1 MVILSSPKL
10 KTPML
15 TLNISDADIE
25 LANYE
30 RIHNP
35 IETVRKRM
43 DAIYWTKQGFGRTEV
58 AAISGVHRNSV
69 KNYVKLYN
77 AGGLEALRSFEYK
90 GFGSVL
96 SGHRVTLEAYFK
108 EHPPKTAREA
118 VAKVKQLTGTGLS
131 QSEMRRFMHELGMK
145 PLKTGHV
152 PAKADPVAQQLF
164 LEEKLSPLLAMA
176 KAGECHLF
184 FVDAAHFVLLPFV
197 GILWCFARVFIKA
210 AAGRNRINVLG
221 ALDAVTL
228 KLETVVNTTYVNAGT
243 IAELLEKLA
252 KRFTQLPIYLV
263 LDNARYQHCDYVKEL
278 AKTLGIHLVFL
289 PPYSPNLNLI
299 ERVWRYIK
307 KDVLGTHYFD
317 CAKKFHEA
325 IETSL
330 FEINHNHDRMAAM
343 KTLITPRFQT
353 FAQNLLA

>member
-1 MVILSSPKL
+1 
-10 KTPML
+10 ML

-25 LANYE
+25 LAKYE

-35 IETVRKRM
+35 IGTIRKRM
-43 DAIYWTKQGFGRTEV
+43 DAIYWTSQGFGRSEV
-58 AAISGVHRNSV
+58 AALSGVHRNSV

-77 AGGLEALRSFEYK
+77 TGGLEALRRFEYK
-90 GFGSVL
+90 GFDSVL
-96 SGHRVTLEAYFK
+96 SGHRVTIETYFK

-118 VAKVKQLTGTGLS
+118 VSKVKQLTGTELS
-131 QSEMRRFMHELGMK
+131 QSEMRRFMHEMGMK
-145 PLKTGHV
+145 PLKTGHI
-152 PAKADPVAQQLF
+152 PAKADPVKQQMF
-164 LEEKLSPLLAMA
+164 LEEKLSPLLARA

-184 FVDAAHFVLLPFV
+184 FVDAAHFLLLPFV

-228 KLETVVNTTYVNAGT
+228 KLETVVNTTYVNAET

-307 KDVLGTHYFD
+307 RDVLGTHYFD

-330 FEINHNHDRMAAM
+330 YEINHNQDRMADM

>member
-1 MVILSSPKL
+1 
-10 KTPML
+10 ML

-131 QSEMRRFMHELGMK
+131 QSEMR
-145 PLKTGHV
+145 P
-152 PAKADPVAQQLF
+152 
-164 LEEKLSPLLAMA
+164 
-176 KAGECHLF
+176 
-184 FVDAAHFVLLPFV
+184 
-197 GILWCFARVFIKA
+197 
-210 AAGRNRINVLG
+210 AGRSR
-221 ALDAVTL
+221 
-228 KLETVVNTTYVNAGT
+228 
-243 IAELLEKLA
+243 
-252 KRFTQLPIYLV
+252 
-263 LDNARYQHCDYVKEL
+263 
-278 AKTLGIHLVFL
+278 
-289 PPYSPNLNLI
+289 S
-299 ERVWRYIK
+299 
-307 KDVLGTHYFD
+307 
-317 CAKKFHEA
+317 
-325 IETSL
+325 
-330 FEINHNHDRMAAM
+330 
-343 KTLITPRFQT
+343 
-353 FAQNLLA
+353 

>member
-1 MVILSSPKL
+1 
-10 KTPML
+10 ML

>member
-1 MVILSSPKL
+1 
-10 KTPML
+10 ML

-35 IETVRKRM
+35 IETIRKRM
-43 DAIYWTKQGFGRTEV
+43 DAVYWTSQGYGRKAV
-58 AAISGVHRNSV
+58 VAISGVHRNSA

-77 AGGLEALRSFEYK
+77 AGGLEALGRFEYK

-96 SGHRVTLEAYFK
+96 SGHRVTLEAFFR
-108 EHPPKTAREA
+108 EHPPRTAREA
-118 VAKVKQLTGTGLS
+118 VAKVRELTGTVLG
-131 QSEMRRFMHELGMK
+131 QGEMRRFMHESGMK
-145 PLKTGHV
+145 PLKAGHV
-152 PAKADPVAQQLF
+152 PAKADPVGQTRWGSNCSWRRSWPRCWQGPRRA
-164 LEEKLSPLLAMA
+164 SATCSSWTPPTY
-176 KAGECHLF
+176 
-184 FVDAAHFVLLPFV
+184 VLLPFV

-228 KLETVVNTTYVNAGT
+228 KMETVVNTTYVNAQT

-252 KRFTQLPIYLV
+252 KRFTQLPIYVV

-278 AKTLGIHLVFL
+278 AKVLGIHLVFL

-307 KDVLGTHYFD
+307 KDVLGTHYYD

-330 FEINHNHDRMAAM
+330 FEINHNHDRMADL

>member
-1 MVILSSPKL
+1 
-10 KTPML
+10 ML
-15 TLNISDADIE
+15 TLNISKADIE

-30 RIHNP
+30 RIRNP

-43 DAIYWTKQGFGRTEV
+43 DAIYWTSQGYERKAV
-58 AAISGVHRNSV
+58 VAISGVHRNSV

-77 AGGLEALRSFEYK
+77 AGGLEALKRFEYK
-90 GFGSVL
+90 GFVSVL
-96 SGHRVTLEAYFK
+96 SGHRVTLEAYFEK
-108 EHPPKTAREA
+108 HPPRTAREA
-118 VAKVKQLTGTGLS
+118 VAKVKEITGTELS
-131 QSEMRRFMHELGMK
+131 QGEMRRFMHELGMK

-176 KAGECHLF
+176 KAGECHLLF
-184 FVDAAHFVLLPFV
+184 MDAAHFVLLPFV

-228 KLETVVNTTYVNAGT
+228 KMETVVNTTYVNAET
-243 IAELLEKLA
+243 IAEMLEKLA
-252 KRFTQLPIYLV
+252 KRFTQLPIYVV

-330 FEINHNHDRMAAM
+330 FEINHNHNRMADM

>member
-1 MVILSSPKL
+1 
-10 KTPML
+10 ML

-35 IETVRKRM
+35 IETIRKRM
-43 DAIYWTKQGFGRTEV
+43 DAIYWTGQHYGRSEV

-69 KNYVKLYN
+69 KNYVKQYN
-77 AGGLEALRSFEYK
+77 AGGLDALLRFEYK
-90 GFGSVL
+90 GFDSILAGQ
-96 SGHRVTLEAYFK
+96 RVTIAAFFK
-108 EHPPKTAREA
+108 EHPPRTAREA
-118 VAKVKQLTGTGLS
+118 VAKVKELTGTALS
-131 QSEMRRFMHELGMK
+131 QSEMRRLMHEMGMK

-152 PAKADPVAQQLF
+152 PAKADPVKQQLF

-184 FVDAAHFVLLPFV
+184 FMDAAHFVLLPFV
-197 GILWCFARVFIKA
+197 GILWCFERVFVKA

-221 ALDAVTL
+221 ALDAATL
-228 KLETVVNTTYVNAGT
+228 RLETVVNTTYVNAGT

-252 KRFTQLPIYLV
+252 KRFTQMPIYVV

-278 AKTLGIHLVFL
+278 AKTLGIQLVFL

-317 CAKKFHEA
+317 CAKKFHAA

-330 FEINHNHDRMAAM
+330 FEINHNHDRMADM

>member
-1 MVILSSPKL
+1 
-10 KTPML
+10 ML
-15 TLNISDADIE
+15 TLHISDADIA

-35 IETVRKRM
+35 IESIRKRM
-43 DAIYWTKQGFGRTEV
+43 DAIYWTSQQYGRTEV
-58 AAISGVHRNSV
+58 ATISSVHRNSV
-69 KNYVKLYN
+69 RNYVKQYN
-77 AGGLEALRSFEYK
+77 AGGLEALFRFDYK
-90 GFGSVL
+90 GFDSVL
-96 SGHRVTLEAYFK
+96 AGQRVTLVAYFR
-108 EHPPKTAREA
+108 EHPPRTAREA
-118 VAKVKQLTGTGLS
+118 VAKVEQLTGTKLS
-131 QSEMRRFMHELGMK
+131 QSEMRRVMHEMGMK

-152 PAKADPVAQQLF
+152 PAKADPVKQQIF
-164 LEEKLSPLLAMA
+164 LEEKLSPLLSMA

-184 FVDAAHFVLLPFV
+184 FMDAAHFVLLPFV
-197 GILWCFARVFIKA
+197 GILWCFERLFVKA

-221 ALDAVTL
+221 ALDAATL
-228 KLETVVNTTYVNAGT
+228 KLETVVNTTYVNAET
-243 IAELLEKLA
+243 IAELLKKLA
-252 KRFTQLPIYLV
+252 KRFTHLPIYVV

-278 AKTLGIHLVFL
+278 AKTLGIQLVFL

-325 IETSL
+325 IQTSL
-330 FEINHNHDRMAAM
+330 FEINHNLDTIANL

>member
-1 MVILSSPKL
+1 
-10 KTPML
+10 ML

-43 DAIYWTKQGFGRTEV
+43 DAIYWTNRGLGRSEV
-58 AAISGVHRNSV
+58 AATSGVHRNSV

-77 AGGLEALRSFEYK
+77 AGGLEALLSFKYK

-108 EHPPKTAREA
+108 EHPPRTAREA
-118 VAKVKQLTGTGLS
+118 VAKVEQITGTALS
-131 QSEMRRFMHELGMK
+131 QSEMRRFMHEMGMK

-176 KAGECHLF
+176 KAGKCHLF
-184 FVDAAHFVLLPFV
+184 FMDAAHFVLLPFV

-228 KLETVVNTTYVNAGT
+228 KMVTVVNTDYVNAGT
-243 IAELLEKLA
+243 IAEMLEKLA
-252 KRFTQLPIYLV
+252 RRFKQLPIYVV

-307 KDVLGTHYFD
+307 KDVLGTHYYD

-330 FEINHNHDRMAAM
+330 FEINHSHDRMADM
-343 KTLITPRFQT
+343 RTLITPRFQT

>member
-1 MVILSSPKL
+1 
-10 KTPML
+10 ML

-35 IETVRKRM
+35 IETIRKRM
-43 DAIYWTKQGFGRTEV
+43 DAIYWTKQGLGRTEV
-58 AAISGVHRNSV
+58 AATSGVHRNSV

-77 AGGLEALRSFEYK
+77 AGGLEALRSFKYK

-118 VAKVKQLTGTGLS
+118 VAKVGQITGTALS
-131 QSEMRRFMHELGMK
+131 QSEMRRFMHEMGMK

-176 KAGECHLF
+176 KAGKCHLF
-184 FVDAAHFVLLPFV
+184 FMDAAHFVLLPFV

-228 KLETVVNTTYVNAGT
+228 KLVTVVNTDYVNAGT
-243 IAELLEKLA
+243 IAEMLEKLA
-252 KRFTQLPIYLV
+252 KCFTRLPIYVV

-307 KDVLGTHYFD
+307 KDVLGTHYYD

-330 FEINHNHDRMAAM
+330 FEINHSHDRVADM